1 MTTNLQFLSLLNSYP
16 SDAEIREL
24 NLYLDSPEKIRSFF
38 SSIKFDFDR
47 LLSDILNCELS
58 GHAPF
63 WKTSSRSDICTI
75 CISHYYD
82 TDLYFC
88 GDLCFEFGYDEDVS
102 DQATS
107 VNLISFDADF
117 SCRCC

>member
-47 LLSDILNCELS
+47 LLSDILYCELN
-58 GHAPF
+58 GHTPF
-63 WKTSSRSDICTI
+63 WKTSPHSNTCTI

-82 TDLYFC
+82 SDLYFC
-88 GDLCFEFGYDEDVS
+88 GDLCFEFNYEEDS
-102 DQATS
+102 DQPDG

>member
-16 SDAEIREL
+16 SDTEIREL
-24 NLYLDSPEKIRSFF
+24 NLYLDSPDKIRSFF

-47 LLSDILNCELS
+47 LISDILNCEIS
-58 GHAPF
+58 GHTPF
-63 WKTSSRSDICTI
+63 WKTSSRSNICTI

-82 TDLYFC
+82 SDLYFC
-88 GDLCFEFGYDEDVS
+88 GDLSFEFNYEDDSDEP
-102 DQATS
+102 AS

-117 SCRCC
+117 SCRC